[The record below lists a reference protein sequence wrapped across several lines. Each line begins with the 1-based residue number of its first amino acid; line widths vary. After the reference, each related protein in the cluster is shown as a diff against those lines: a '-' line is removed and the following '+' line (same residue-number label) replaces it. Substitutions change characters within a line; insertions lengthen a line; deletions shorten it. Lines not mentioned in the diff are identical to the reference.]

1 MTDEKKR
8 RNAGFIGSALIH
20 ILIVLVI
27 SFTGLLHFSSNTE
40 DIVEVTFFGG
50 GGGGGN
56 GAEAAIVND
65 RAAGEESTSVEKIVQ
80 DNNDAIL
87 EASKDIPPSSP
98 SKHKAAA
105 VKSKGSSAS
114 TGTGYGS
121 GRGSGTGPGFGSGSG
136 GGHGS
141 GHGTGTGSGYGE
153 GTGVTP
159 SPAVPPRIIK
169 SYQPSYPSA
178 ERNAGIEGTVVIRF
192 LIDQNGNVEDVTL
205 INSSGNANFLMQFSH
220 LFLFLFVQIRRKQ
233 FQRILHAVHIAGTLL
248 RKHPHYL

>member
-8 RNAGFIGSALIH
+8 RNAGFIGSVLIH

-27 SFTGLLHFSSNTE
+27 SFTGLLHFSSDTE

-56 GAEAAIVND
+56 GVEAAIVND
-65 RAAGEESTSVEKIVQ
+65 GAADEESTSVEKIVQ

-87 EASKDIPPSSP
+87 EASKDIPPSSS

-105 VKSKGSSAS
+105 VKSKGSSAG

-121 GRGSGTGPGFGSGSG
+121 GRGSG
-136 GGHGS
+136 
-141 GHGTGTGSGYGE
+141 HGTGTGIGYGG
-153 GTGVTP
+153 GTGVTA

-169 SYQPSYPSA
+169 SYQPAYPSA

-205 INSSGNANFLMQFSH
+205 INSSGNANLDIAAVSAGYKWRFSPAKNNGGSPVRCYASIPIT
-220 LFLFLFVQIRRKQ
+220 FKIRK
-233 FQRILHAVHIAGTLL
+233 
-248 RKHPHYL
+248 

>member
-8 RNAGFIGSALIH
+8 RNAGFIGSVLIH

-56 GAEAAIVND
+56 GVEAAIVND
-65 RAAGEESTSVEKIVQ
+65 GAADEESTSVEKIVQ

-87 EASKDIPPSSP
+87 EASKDIPPSS
-98 SKHKAAA
+98 SFKHKAAA
-105 VKSKGSSAS
+105 VKSKGSSAG

-121 GRGSGTGPGFGSGSG
+121 GRGSGTGPGSGSGSG

-141 GHGTGTGSGYGE
+141 GHGTGTG
-153 GTGVTP
+153 VTA

-169 SYQPSYPSA
+169 SYQPAYPSA

-205 INSSGNANFLMQFSH
+205 INSSGNANLDNAAVSAGYKWRFSPAKNNGGSPVRCYASIPIT
-220 LFLFLFVQIRRKQ
+220 FKIRK
-233 FQRILHAVHIAGTLL
+233 
-248 RKHPHYL
+248 

>member
-1 MTDEKKR
+1 MTDEKKQ
-8 RNAGFIGSALIH
+8 RNAGFIGSVLIH

-56 GAEAAIVND
+56 GVEAAIVND
-65 RAAGEESTSVEKIVQ
+65 GAADEESTSVEKIVQ

-87 EASKDIPPSSP
+87 EASKDIPPSSS

-105 VKSKGSSAS
+105 VKSKGSSAG

-121 GRGSGTGPGFGSGSG
+121 GRGSGTGPGSGSGSG

-141 GHGTGTGSGYGE
+141 GHGIGTGSGYGG
-153 GTGVTP
+153 GTGGVTA

-169 SYQPSYPSA
+169 SYQPAYPSA

-205 INSSGNANFLMQFSH
+205 INSSGNANLDSAAVSAGYKWRFSPAKNNGGSPVRCYASIPIT
-220 LFLFLFVQIRRKQ
+220 FKIRK
-233 FQRILHAVHIAGTLL
+233 
-248 RKHPHYL
+248 

>member
-8 RNAGFIGSALIH
+8 RNAGFIGSVLIH

-27 SFTGLLHFSSNTE
+27 SFTGLLHFSSDTE

-56 GAEAAIVND
+56 GVEAAIVND
-65 RAAGEESTSVEKIVQ
+65 GAAGEESTSVEEIVQ

-105 VKSKGSSAS
+105 VKSKGSSAG

-121 GRGSGTGPGFGSGSG
+121 GRGSGTGPGS
-136 GGHGS
+136 
-141 GHGTGTGSGYGE
+141 GSGYGE
-153 GTGVTP
+153 GTGVTA

-205 INSSGNANFLMQFSH
+205 INSSGNANLDNAAVSAGYKWRFSPAKNNGGSPVRCYASIPIT
-220 LFLFLFVQIRRKQ
+220 FKIRK
-233 FQRILHAVHIAGTLL
+233 
-248 RKHPHYL
+248 

>member
-8 RNAGFIGSALIH
+8 RNAGFIGSVLIH

-56 GAEAAIVND
+56 GVEAAIVND
-65 RAAGEESTSVEKIVQ
+65 GAADEESTSVEKIVQ

-105 VKSKGSSAS
+105 VKSKGSSAG

-121 GRGSGTGPGFGSGSG
+121 GRGSGTGPGSGSGSG

-141 GHGTGTGSGYGE
+141 GHGTGTGSGYGG
-153 GTGVTP
+153 GTGVTA

-169 SYQPSYPSA
+169 SYQPAYPSA

-192 LIDQNGNVEDVTL
+192 LIDQNANVEDVTL
-205 INSSGNANFLMQFSH
+205 INSSGNANLDNAAVSAGYKWRFSPAKNNGGSPVRCYASIPIT
-220 LFLFLFVQIRRKQ
+220 FKIRK
-233 FQRILHAVHIAGTLL
+233 
-248 RKHPHYL
+248 

>member
-56 GAEAAIVND
+56 GVEAAIVND
-65 RAAGEESTSVEKIVQ
+65 GAADEESTSVEEIVQ

-105 VKSKGSSAS
+105 VKSKGSSAG

-121 GRGSGTGPGFGSGSG
+121 GRGSGTGPGSGSG
-136 GGHGS
+136 
-141 GHGTGTGSGYGE
+141 TGE
-153 GTGVTP
+153 GTGVTA

-205 INSSGNANFLMQFSH
+205 INSSGNANLDNAAVSAGYKWRFSPAKNNGGSPVRCYASIPIT
-220 LFLFLFVQIRRKQ
+220 FKIRK
-233 FQRILHAVHIAGTLL
+233 
-248 RKHPHYL
+248 

>member
-8 RNAGFIGSALIH
+8 RNAGFIGSVLIH

-56 GAEAAIVND
+56 GVEAAIVND
-65 RAAGEESTSVEKIVQ
+65 GAADEESTSVEKIVQ
-80 DNNDAIL
+80 DNNNAIL
-87 EASKDIPPSSP
+87 EASKDIPPSSS

-105 VKSKGSSAS
+105 VKSKGSSAG

-121 GRGSGTGPGFGSGSG
+121 GRGSGTGPGSGSGSG

-141 GHGTGTGSGYGE
+141 GHGTGTG
-153 GTGVTP
+153 VTA

-169 SYQPSYPSA
+169 SYQPAYPSA

-205 INSSGNANFLMQFSH
+205 INSSGNANLDNAAVSAGYKWRFSPAKNNGGSPVRCYASIPIT
-220 LFLFLFVQIRRKQ
+220 FKIRK
-233 FQRILHAVHIAGTLL
+233 
-248 RKHPHYL
+248 

>member
-8 RNAGFIGSALIH
+8 RNAGFIGSVLIH

-56 GAEAAIVND
+56 GVEAAIVND
-65 RAAGEESTSVEKIVQ
+65 GAADEESTSVEKIVQ

-87 EASKDIPPSSP
+87 EASKDIPPSSS

-105 VKSKGSSAS
+105 VKSKGSSAG

-121 GRGSGTGPGFGSGSG
+121 GRGSGTGPDS
-136 GGHGS
+136 
-141 GHGTGTGSGYGE
+141 GSGYGE
-153 GTGVTP
+153 GTGVTA

-205 INSSGNANFLMQFSH
+205 INSSGNANLDSAAVSAGYKWRFSPAKNNGGSPVRCYASIPIT
-220 LFLFLFVQIRRKQ
+220 FKIR
-233 FQRILHAVHIAGTLL
+233 
-248 RKHPHYL
+248 

>member
-8 RNAGFIGSALIH
+8 RNAGFIGSVLIH

-56 GAEAAIVND
+56 GVEAAIVND
-65 RAAGEESTSVEKIVQ
+65 GAADEESTSVEKIVQ

-87 EASKDIPPSSP
+87 EASKDIPPSSS

-105 VKSKGSSAS
+105 VKSKGSSAG

-121 GRGSGTGPGFGSGSG
+121 GR
-136 GGHGS
+136 GS
-141 GHGTGTGSGYGE
+141 GHGTGTGSGYGG
-153 GTGVTP
+153 GTGVTA

-169 SYQPSYPSA
+169 SYQPAYPSA

-205 INSSGNANFLMQFSH
+205 INSSGNANLDNAAVSAGYKWRFSPAKNNGGSPVRCYASIPIT
-220 LFLFLFVQIRRKQ
+220 FKIRK
-233 FQRILHAVHIAGTLL
+233 
-248 RKHPHYL
+248 

>member
-8 RNAGFIGSALIH
+8 RNAGFIGSVLIH

-56 GAEAAIVND
+56 GVEAAIVND
-65 RAAGEESTSVEKIVQ
+65 GAADEESTSVEKIVQ

-87 EASKDIPPSSP
+87 EASKDIPPSSS

-105 VKSKGSSAS
+105 VPG

-121 GRGSGTGPGFGSGSG
+121 GRGSGTGPGSGSGSG

-141 GHGTGTGSGYGE
+141 GHGTGTGSGYGG
-153 GTGVTP
+153 GTGVTA

-169 SYQPSYPSA
+169 SYQPAYPSA

-205 INSSGNANFLMQFSH
+205 INSSGNANLDNAAVSAGYKWRFSPAKNNGGSPVRCYASIPIT
-220 LFLFLFVQIRRKQ
+220 FKIRK
-233 FQRILHAVHIAGTLL
+233 
-248 RKHPHYL
+248 

>member
-27 SFTGLLHFSSNTE
+27 SFTGLLHFSSDTE

-50 GGGGGN
+50 GGGAGN

-65 RAAGEESTSVEKIVQ
+65 RAAGEESTSVEEILQ

-87 EASKDIPPSSP
+87 EASKDIPPSSS

-121 GRGSGTGPGFGSGSG
+121 GRGSGTGPGS
-136 GGHGS
+136 
-141 GHGTGTGSGYGE
+141 GSGYGE
-153 GTGVTP
+153 GTGVTA

-205 INSSGNANFLMQFSH
+205 INSSGNANLDSAAVSAGYKWRFSPAKNNGGSPVRCYASIPIT
-220 LFLFLFVQIRRKQ
+220 FKIRK
-233 FQRILHAVHIAGTLL
+233 
-248 RKHPHYL
+248 

>member
-8 RNAGFIGSALIH
+8 RNAGFIGSVLIH

-27 SFTGLLHFSSNTE
+27 SFTGLLHFSSDTE

-56 GAEAAIVND
+56 GVEAAIVND
-65 RAAGEESTSVEKIVQ
+65 GAAGEESTSVEEIVQ

-105 VKSKGSSAS
+105 VPG

-121 GRGSGTGPGFGSGSG
+121 GRGSGTGPGSGSG
-136 GGHGS
+136 TGGGYGS

-153 GTGVTP
+153 GTGVTA

-205 INSSGNANFLMQFSH
+205 INSSGNANLDNAAVSAGYKWRFSPAKNNGGSPVRCYASIPIT
-220 LFLFLFVQIRRKQ
+220 FKIRK
-233 FQRILHAVHIAGTLL
+233 
-248 RKHPHYL
+248 

>member
-8 RNAGFIGSALIH
+8 RNAGFIGSVLIH

-56 GAEAAIVND
+56 GVEAAIVND
-65 RAAGEESTSVEKIVQ
+65 GATDEESTSVEKIVQ

-87 EASKDIPPSSP
+87 EASKDIPPSSS

-105 VKSKGSSAS
+105 VKSKGSSAG

-121 GRGSGTGPGFGSGSG
+121 GRGSGTGPGS
-136 GGHGS
+136 
-141 GHGTGTGSGYGE
+141 GSGYGE
-153 GTGVTP
+153 GTGVTA

-205 INSSGNANFLMQFSH
+205 INSSGNANLDSAAVSAGYKWRFSPAKNNGGSPVRCYASIPIT
-220 LFLFLFVQIRRKQ
+220 FKIR
-233 FQRILHAVHIAGTLL
+233 
-248 RKHPHYL
+248 

>member
-56 GAEAAIVND
+56 GAEADIVNNG
-65 RAAGEESTSVEKIVQ
+65 AAGEESTSVEEIVQ
-80 DNNDAIL
+80 NNNDAIL

-105 VKSKGSSAS
+105 VKSKGSSAG

-121 GRGSGTGPGFGSGSG
+121 GRGSGTGPGS
-136 GGHGS
+136 
-141 GHGTGTGSGYGE
+141 GSGYGE
-153 GTGVTP
+153 GTGVTA

-205 INSSGNANFLMQFSH
+205 INSSGNANLDSAAVSAGYKWRFSPAKNNGGSPVRCYASIPIT
-220 LFLFLFVQIRRKQ
+220 FKIRK
-233 FQRILHAVHIAGTLL
+233 
-248 RKHPHYL
+248 